1 MGHSP
6 VPCLLSSDSAEYC
19 TIKLIFAAAPSINT
33 RVVAAVLASVLL
45 MVADHRH
52 DYLAAVRAALSVA
65 VYPIQYLASLPDT
78 LQNSV
83 FESVSTYSNLVEE
96 NRRLKREQLV
106 DKTRLLK
113 FSELEKENV
122 RLRALLETSFKLGE
136 QVLIADLVSVNLAPY
151 EQIVVVNKGARF
163 GVYKGQP
170 VLDANGV
177 VGQVIRANPL
187 SAEVM
192 LITDPNHGIPVQVNR
207 NGIRTIAVGS
217 GRIDTLI
224 LPLLPNN
231 TDIKPGDLLITSG
244 LGGTFPYGYPVGTV
258 TSVAPQPDRPFANI
272 SAKPIAHLDR
282 SRELLL
288 VWSNTTPIP
297 LFPDTE
303 KTAQNKGGSDG
314 NK

>member
-1 MGHSP
+1 
-6 VPCLLSSDSAEYC
+6 
-19 TIKLIFAAAPSINT
+19 
-33 RVVAAVLASVLL
+33 VAAVLASVLL

-52 DYLAAVRAALSVA
+52 DYLAAVRAVLSVA

-136 QVLIADLVSVNLAPY
+136 QVLIAELLSVNLAPY
-151 EQIVVVNKGARF
+151 EQIVVVNKGTRF

-170 VLDANGV
+170 ALDANGV

-258 TSVAPQPDRPFANI
+258 TSVAPQPDRPFASI

-288 VWSNTTPIP
+288 VWSNKTPIP
-297 LFPDTE
+297 LFPDAE
-303 KTAQNKGGSDG
+303 KTARNKDGSDG

>member
-1 MGHSP
+1 M
-6 VPCLLSSDSAEYC
+6 
-19 TIKLIFAAAPSINT
+19 
-33 RVVAAVLASVLL
+33 VAAVLASVLL

-52 DYLAAVRAALSVA
+52 DYLAAVRAVLSVA

-136 QVLIADLVSVNLAPY
+136 QVLIAELLSVNLAPY
-151 EQIVVVNKGARF
+151 EQIVVVNKGTRF

-170 VLDANGV
+170 ALDANGV

-258 TSVAPQPDRPFANI
+258 TSVAPQPDRPFASI

-288 VWSNTTPIP
+288 VWSNKTPIP
-297 LFPDTE
+297 LFPDAE
-303 KTAQNKGGSDG
+303 KTARNKDGSDG

>member
-1 MGHSP
+1 M
-6 VPCLLSSDSAEYC
+6 
-19 TIKLIFAAAPSINT
+19 
-33 RVVAAVLASVLL
+33 AAVLASVLL
-45 MVADHRH
+45 MVADHRRDH
-52 DYLAAVRAALSVA
+52 LTAVRAALSVA
-65 VYPIQYLASLPDT
+65 VYPIQYLAALPDT
-78 LQNSV
+78 LQNTV
-83 FESVSTYSNLVEE
+83 FESVSTYSNLVAE
-96 NRRLKREQLV
+96 NRRLKQEQLV
-106 DKTRLLK
+106 NKTRLLK

-122 RLRALLETSFKLGE
+122 RLRALLESSFKLGE
-136 QVLIADLVSVNLAPY
+136 QVLIAELLSVNLAPY
-151 EQIVVVNKGARF
+151 EQIVVVNKGGRF

-187 SAEVM
+187 NAEVM
-192 LITDPNHGIPVQVNR
+192 LITDPNHGIPVQLNR

-258 TSVAPQPDRPFANI
+258 TSVAPQPDKPFASI

-297 LFPDTE
+297 LFPDSE
-303 KTAQNKGGSDG
+303 KTAQNGDGSDG
-314 NK
+314 NE